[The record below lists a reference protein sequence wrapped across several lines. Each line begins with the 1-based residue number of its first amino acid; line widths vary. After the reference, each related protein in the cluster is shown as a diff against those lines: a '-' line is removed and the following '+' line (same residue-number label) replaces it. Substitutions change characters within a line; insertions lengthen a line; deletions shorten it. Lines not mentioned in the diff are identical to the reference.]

1 MMERFLVVIWYI
13 VRAQLE
19 QYAELVSMGSWD
31 FVINMSGAD
40 LPLRQN
46 YIMSPQREIGQ
57 LRDFFKLVFFINLS
71 FRPPTQ
77 AELYHVTSA

>member
-1 MMERFLVVIWYI
+1 MERFLVVIWYI

-46 YIMSPQREIGQ
+46 YIMSLQPENDQ
-57 LRDFFKLVFFINLS
+57 LRDFFSLVFS
-71 FRPPTQ
+71 
-77 AELYHVTSA
+77 

>member
-57 LRDFFKLVFFINLS
+57 LRDFFNLVFS
-71 FRPPTQ
+71 
-77 AELYHVTSA
+77 